1 MIIRTCKVR
10 SVARTPSKQSTILIL
25 VSRETMSTR
34 FQITRSKLHFCDF
47 RHREQPIPNNLF
59 NIVYGIIAIVNSPI
73 LSFARH
79 RKKQQ
84 EE

>member
-1 MIIRTCKVR
+1 MIVRTCKVR
-10 SVARTPSKQSTILIL
+10 PVARTPSKQSAIIIL
-25 VSRETMSTR
+25 VSRETMPTR
-34 FQITRSKLHFCDF
+34 FQIARSKLHFSDF
-47 RHREQPIPNNLF
+47 RDREQAISDNLIH
-59 NIVYGIIAIVNSPI
+59 IVYGIIAIVNSPI